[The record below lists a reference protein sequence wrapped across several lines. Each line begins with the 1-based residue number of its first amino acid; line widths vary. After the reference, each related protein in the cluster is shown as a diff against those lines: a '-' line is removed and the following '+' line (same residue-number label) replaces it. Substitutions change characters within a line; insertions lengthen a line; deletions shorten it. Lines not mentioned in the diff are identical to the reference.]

1 MTELLTERPTRTQID
16 AAKAEWAKRRGAYA
30 DKLREEHTLSGTPL
44 QTVYT
49 QDDVDPARAADM
61 PGVYPFTRGLY
72 PDGYALT
79 PWAQQ
84 MVFGYGTIDETR
96 TKMEQM
102 VAEGMEGYFG
112 HNIFNVVYDIPSMY
126 GIDADHPEAAGNIG
140 QCGVHMSTGAD
151 YDELIRDWELG
162 TTNFSMITGENC
174 LPALAMIVAAAE
186 RRGGSAAAVRGN
198 SMNWYPRVAVQD
210 IPSWEPKWGYALM
223 VDLIRWASVNAPAWN
238 TTNIFMYG
246 LSEAGATPVQELAYG
261 LSWGKSIIEAGL
273 GAGLQADEFVG
284 RLGFQIGCTV
294 SLFEEVAKFRAH
306 RRMWAK
312 LCKEAGCQKP
322 SNMHARVHVHTSGY
336 VLTAQQL
343 LNNNA
348 RITLQALAAVLGGVQ
363 SIHTCSYDEAVG
375 IPTEESHRT
384 ALRTQQILMWESGA
398 RQVADPLGGSYFI
411 EKLTDEMEAAAW
423 EIFED
428 LEARGGYMHGIETG
442 EIKRA
447 IDNSSY
453 EMKQRI
459 NSGALPVVG
468 VNRYMSDTPQDY
480 EAFRIDH
487 AIEAKA
493 RERLERY
500 RSARD
505 QAAVDHAIA
514 GVRAAC
520 EELKAGTGSLM
531 PALIEAARKGVTNGE
546 MMVPMRE
553 AFGWFVSE

>member
-1 MTELLTERPTRTQID
+1 MTDVLAGQGLD
-16 AAKAEWAKRRGAYA
+16 AAKAEWAKRRARYA
-30 DKLREEHTLSGTPL
+30 DKLPQEQTLSGLPL
-44 QTVYT
+44 KTVYN
-49 QDDVDPARAADM
+49 QEDVDSAAATEL
-61 PGVYPFTRGLY
+61 PSVFPFTRGLY

-84 MVFGYGTIDETR
+84 MVFGYGTAEETR
-96 TKMEQM
+96 HKMEHM

-112 HNIFNVVYDIPSMY
+112 NKIFNVVYDIPCMY
-126 GIDADHPEAAGNIG
+126 GIDADHPEAEGNIG
-140 QCGVHMSTGAD
+140 QCGVHMSTGDD
-151 YDELIRDWELG
+151 YDELIRDWEMEK
-162 TTNFSMITGENC
+162 TNFSLITGENC
-174 LPALAMIVAAAE
+174 LPALAMIAAAAE
-186 RRGGSAAAVRGN
+186 RRGSSSQALHGN

-210 IPSWEPKWGYALM
+210 IPSWEPRWGYALI
-223 VDLIRWASVNAPAWN
+223 VDLIRWAAENAPDWN
-238 TTNIFMYG
+238 CANIFMYG

-261 LSWGKSIIEAGL
+261 LSWGKSIIDAGL
-273 GAGLQADEFVG
+273 AAGLDPDELCK

-312 LCKEAGCQKP
+312 ICRDAGAQKP
-322 SNMHARVHVHTSGY
+322 SSMHARVHCHTSGY
-336 VLTAQQL
+336 ALTAQQL
-343 LNNNA
+343 LNNTA

-411 EKLTDEMEAAAW
+411 ERLTDQMEEAAW

-428 LEARGGYMHGIETG
+428 LEARGGYQAGIETG
-442 EIKRA
+442 EVKRA
-447 IDNSSY
+447 IDNSAY

-459 NSGALPVVG
+459 NSGDLTVVG
-468 VNRYMSDTPQDY
+468 VNRYVSDEPQEY
-480 EAFRIDH
+480 EAFRIDT
-487 AIEAKA
+487 AIEEKA
-493 RERLERY
+493 RRRLERY
-500 RSARD
+500 KAGRD
-505 QAAVDHAIA
+505 QQTVDEAID
-514 GVRAAC
+514 GIRTAC
-520 EELKAGTGSLM
+520 AELKTGAGSLM
-531 PALIEAARKGVTNGE
+531 PALVQAARSGVTNGE

>member
-1 MTELLTERPTRTQID
+1 MTDVISDQTARDGLE
-16 AAKAEWAKRRGAYA
+16 AAKDEWARRRSRYA
-30 DKLREEHTLSGTPL
+30 DKLPQERTLSGTPL
-44 QTVYT
+44 KTVYDA
-49 QDDVDPARAADM
+49 DDVDPAAAETM

-84 MVFGYGTIDETR
+84 MVFGYGTVEETR
-96 TKMEQM
+96 EKMERL

-112 HNIFNVVYDIPSMY
+112 QNIFNVVYDIPAMY
-126 GIDADHPEAAGNIG
+126 GIDADSPEAVGNIG
-140 QCGVHMSTGAD
+140 QCGVHMSTVED
-151 YDELIRDWELG
+151 YDELIREWELER
-162 TTNFSMITGENC
+162 TNFSLITGENC
-174 LPALAMIVAAAE
+174 LPALALIAAAAE
-186 RRGGSAAAVRGN
+186 RRGSSTQMLHGN
-198 SMNWYPRVAVQD
+198 SMNWYPRIAVQD
-210 IPSWEPKWGYALM
+210 IPSWEPRWGYALM
-223 VDLIRWASVNAPAWN
+223 IDLIRWAAEHAPDWN
-238 TTNIFMYG
+238 CANIFMYG

-261 LSWGKSIIEAGL
+261 LSWGKSIIDAGL
-273 GAGLQADEFVG
+273 EQGIDPDQLCK

-312 LCKEAGCQKP
+312 LCRDAGCQKP
-322 SNMHARVHVHTSGY
+322 SSMHARVHCHTSGY

-398 RQVADPLGGSYFI
+398 RQVADPLGGSYFV
-411 EKLTDEMEAAAW
+411 ERLTDEMEAAAW

-428 LEARGGYMHGIETG
+428 LEARGGYQAGIESG
-442 EIKRA
+442 EIKRS
-447 IDNSSY
+447 IDNASY

-459 NSGALPVVG
+459 NSGAQPVVG
-468 VNRYMSDTPQDY
+468 VNKYTSDDAQNY
-480 EAFRIDH
+480 EAFRIDTE
-487 AIEAKA
+487 IEDKA
-493 RERLERY
+493 RARLESFRE
-500 RSARD
+500 RREDGAVAEGLD
-505 QAAVDHAIA
+505 Q
-514 GVRAAC
+514 VRAAC
-520 EELKAGTGSLM
+520 AELKEGTGPLM
-531 PALIEAARKGVTNGE
+531 PALVAAARAGVTNGE

>member
-1 MTELLTERPTRTQID
+1 MTDVLPAPPQITGLD
-16 AAKAEWAKRRGAYA
+16 AAKAEWAKRRERYA
-30 DKLREEHTLSGTPL
+30 DKLTTEHTLSGTPL
-44 QTVYT
+44 KTVYT
-49 QDDVDPARAADM
+49 RDDVDPAHDAEM
-61 PGVYPFTRGLY
+61 PSVYPFTRGLY

-84 MVFGYGTIDETR
+84 MVFGYGTAVDTR
-96 TKMEQM
+96 RKMEKL

-112 HNIFNVVYDIPSMY
+112 QNIFNVVYDIPAMY
-126 GIDADHPEAAGNIG
+126 GIDADDPEAAGNIG

-151 YDELIRDWELG
+151 YDELIRDWDLHRS
-162 TTNFSMITGENC
+162 NFSLITGENC
-174 LPALAMIVAAAE
+174 LPALAMVVAAAE
-186 RRGGSAAAVRGN
+186 RRGAGASDVRGN

-223 VDLIRWASVNAPAWN
+223 VDLIKWAAENAPAWN

-261 LSWGKSIIEAGL
+261 LSWGKSIIDAGL
-273 GAGLQADEFVG
+273 AAGLDPDAFIG

-312 LCKEAGCQKP
+312 LCKDAGCVKP
-322 SNMHARVHVHTSGY
+322 SSMHARVHVHTSGY

-398 RQVADPLGGSYFI
+398 RQVADPLGGSYFV
-411 EKLTDEMEAAAW
+411 EKLTDELEDAAW
-423 EIFED
+423 QIFED
-428 LEARGGYMHGIETG
+428 LEERGGYMHGIETG

-453 EMKQRI
+453 EMKQKI
-459 NSGALPVVG
+459 NSGELPVVG
-468 VNRYMSDTPQDY
+468 VNKYVNDVPQNY

-487 AIEAKA
+487 AIEAEA
-493 RERLERY
+493 RRRLDDY
-500 RSARD
+500 RSTRD
-505 QAAVDHAIA
+505 QATVDGALA
-514 GVRAAC
+514 GVAAAC
-520 EELKAGTGSLM
+520 EGLKQGTGPLM
-531 PALIEAARKGVTNGE
+531 PALVQAARAGVTNGE
-546 MMVPMRE
+546 MMIPMRA

>member
-1 MTELLTERPTRTQID
+1 MR
-16 AAKAEWAKRRGAYA
+16 
-30 DKLREEHTLSGTPL
+30 
-44 QTVYT
+44 
-49 QDDVDPARAADM
+49 
-61 PGVYPFTRGLY
+61 
-72 PDGYALT
+72 
-79 PWAQQ
+79 
-84 MVFGYGTIDETR
+84 
-96 TKMEQM
+96 
-102 VAEGMEGYFG
+102 
-112 HNIFNVVYDIPSMY
+112 
-126 GIDADHPEAAGNIG
+126 
-140 QCGVHMSTGAD
+140 
-151 YDELIRDWELG
+151 
-162 TTNFSMITGENC
+162 
-174 LPALAMIVAAAE
+174 
-186 RRGGSAAAVRGN
+186 
-198 SMNWYPRVAVQD
+198 
-210 IPSWEPKWGYALM
+210 
-223 VDLIRWASVNAPAWN
+223 ASVNAPAWN

-306 RRMWAK
+306 RRMWAT
-312 LCKEAGCQKP
+312 LCKQAGCQKP

-375 IPTEESHRT
+375 IPTEESSHGL
-384 ALRTQQILMWESGA
+384 AHA
-398 RQVADPLGGSYFI
+398 ADPDVGVGRPSGRRSARRLVLHREADRRHGGRGV
-411 EKLTDEMEAAAW
+411 

-447 IDNSSY
+447 IDTSSY

-468 VNRYMSDTPQDY
+468 VNKYASDTPQNY

-493 RERLERY
+493 CERLERY
-500 RSARD
+500 RAGRD

>member
-1 MTELLTERPTRTQID
+1 MTDVLSSVQPSSGLD
-16 AAKAEWAKRRGAYA
+16 AAKSEWAKRRERYA
-30 DKLREEHTLSGTPL
+30 DKLTQERTLSGIPL
-44 QTVYT
+44 KTVYT
-49 QDDVDPARAADM
+49 REDVDPAHDDEM
-61 PGVYPFTRGLY
+61 PSVYPFTRGLY

-84 MVFGYGTIDETR
+84 MVFGYGTVEETR
-96 TKMEQM
+96 AKMERL
-102 VAEGMEGYFG
+102 VEEGMEGYFG
-112 HNIFNVVYDIPSMY
+112 QKIFNVVYDIPAMY
-126 GIDADHPEAAGNIG
+126 GIDADSPEAVGNIG
-140 QCGVHMSTGAD
+140 QCGVHMSTVED
-151 YDELIRDWELG
+151 YDELIRDWELER
-162 TTNFSMITGENC
+162 TNFSLITGENC
-174 LPALAMIVAAAE
+174 LPALALIAAAAE
-186 RRGGSAAAVRGN
+186 RRGSTAQALHGN

-210 IPSWEPKWGYALM
+210 IPSWEPRWGYALI
-223 VDLIRWASVNAPAWN
+223 VDLISWAAENAPDWN
-238 TTNIFMYG
+238 CANIFMYG

-261 LSWGKSIIEAGL
+261 LSWGKSIIDAGL
-273 GAGLQADEFVG
+273 ERGMDPDLLCK

-312 LCKEAGCQKP
+312 LCRDAGAQKP
-322 SNMHARVHVHTSGY
+322 SSMHARVHCHTSGY

-398 RQVADPLGGSYFI
+398 RQVADPLAGSYFV
-411 EKLTDEMEAAAW
+411 EKLTDEMEDAAW

-428 LEARGGYMHGIETG
+428 LEQRGGYLKGIETG

-459 NSGALPVVG
+459 NSGQLPVVG
-468 VNRYMSDTPQDY
+468 VNKYVSDVPQNY

-487 AIEAKA
+487 TIEEKA
-493 RERLERY
+493 RGRLERFK
-500 RSARD
+500 AGRD
-505 QAAVDHAIA
+505 EQAVATGLDGIRV
-514 GVRAAC
+514 AC
-520 EELKAGTGSLM
+520 EELKAGTGPLM
-531 PALIEAARKGVTNGE
+531 PALLEAARSGVTNGE
-546 MMVPMRE
+546 MMIPMRE